1 MSNAL
6 LQWTLG
12 AARAATDVESLL
24 TSFGELLSARGVP
37 LHRMVLPLPTNHPLV
52 RVAGWHWSKSSSG
65 TRTGT
70 FALTDEDPMRSAAYL
85 RSPFPLVVEGGHE
98 RVRRRLLAAE
108 CPMDFGILPEL
119 RAAGVTDYLVLGG
132 DLRPGERVPMTFAS
146 RDPAGFSDD
155 DVAFIA
161 SAFPAFL
168 LHADLR
174 TTANLAT
181 TVCDTYLGRRTGSRV
196 LAGSM
201 RRGSVQRLEAVVGFC
216 DLRGFTATSALHTP
230 EEVTGLLNRWF
241 DAIGTQ
247 VDRTG
252 GEILKFIGDAALVL
266 WPVENDPRAACARA
280 LDAATALDA
289 TLPSDLRGGF
299 SLHRGEVAYG
309 NIGAATRLD
318 FTVIGSTVN
327 VASRLEGLC
336 ARLASPWVVSDA
348 VRSQVDAPLS
358 DLGMHLLKG
367 VAEPVRVW
375 GPPRT

>member
-24 TSFGELLSARGVP
+24 RSFGELLTDHGVP

-52 RVAGWHWSKSSSG
+52 RVAGWHWSKSSSSA
-65 TRTGT
+65 RTGT
-70 FALTDEDPMRSAAYL
+70 FAITDEDPMRSAAYL
-85 RSPFPLVVEGGHE
+85 RSPFPLVVDGGQE
-98 RVRRRLLAAE
+98 RVRRRLLAAD

-132 DLRPGERVPMTFAS
+132 QLRAGERVPMTFAS
-146 RDPAGFSDD
+146 RAPAGFSGD
-155 DVAFIA
+155 DVAFIE
-161 SAFPAFL
+161 SALPAFL
-168 LHADLR
+168 IHADLR
-174 TTANLAT
+174 TTADLAA

-201 RRGSVQRLEAVVGFC
+201 RRGSVERLEAVVGFC
-216 DLRGFTATSALHTP
+216 DLRGFTAMSAAHTP
-230 EEVTGLLNRWF
+230 EEVTVLLNRWF

-266 WPVENDPRAACARA
+266 WPVDDDPRAACARA
-280 LDAATALDA
+280 LDAAI
-289 TLPSDLRGGF
+289 TLEASRPADLRGGF

-309 NIGAATRLD
+309 NIGAANRLD
-318 FTVIGSTVN
+318 FTVIGATVN
-327 VASRLEGLC
+327 LASRLEGLC
-336 ARLASPWVVSDA
+336 SQLASPWLVSEA
-348 VRSQVDAPLS
+348 VRSQVDAPLR
-358 DLGMHLLKG
+358 DLGTHVLKG
-367 VAEPVRVW
+367 VADAVRVW
-375 GPPRT
+375 GPPPV